1 MRSPTARLS
10 ALALAAIA
18 APAAVV
24 AVLGYLSLRQW
35 EAAAES
41 LFREQAR
48 DVAAMAAQKVDMML
62 RHAEEA
68 FLDRLQA
75 RLAAGDD
82 SAAALDRLAEEARL
96 VGRLY
101 LFGRDGRLRYPAAW
115 RNPADATTFEPVVR
129 ALPAL
134 AWTRGGKRNVVA
146 GTPVCVAV
154 LRTAGGEPVL
164 AAYSRSLEALRR
176 DVLEASLAGLESP
189 TIVAVLDEAG
199 RAIYSRVPIDRAQPV
214 LAVAVGEALPDWR
227 VAVYAPPGSAP
238 GDVVRRQVMMFTGAF
253 GVLLAVIVAGCVLTW
268 RLMRRETEMAR
279 LKSDFVANVSHDLR
293 TPLSVIR
300 MFGETL
306 ELGRVPDE
314 AQRQEYNRVI
324 TRESERL
331 SRLIDNVLDFSRIE
345 SGRRRY
351 ERVPTAVEPLVRET
365 LEAFAYPLEQGRFKV
380 EVTIAPALPEVPMDA
395 AAVAQALANLVD
407 NAIKYSA
414 DDRVLVVDAR
424 REGDRLALSVT
435 DRGIGIPLAEQPR
448 IFEKFYRVGR
458 SETQGRRGS
467 GVGLALVRHVVE
479 AHGGDVTVRS
489 APGEGSRFTLR
500 LPLGTEGAEG
510 DFLHGRACGS

>member
-1 MRSPTARLS
+1 MPSPTARLS

-18 APAAVV
+18 APAAIV
-24 AVLGYLSLRQW
+24 AVLGFLSLRQW
-35 EAAAES
+35 QTSAEL

-48 DVAAMAAQKVDMML
+48 DVASMAAQKVDMML

-82 SAAALDRLAEEARL
+82 PAGSLDSLAAESKL

-101 LFGRDGRLRYPAAW
+101 LIGRDGRLRYPAAW
-115 RNPADATTFEPVVR
+115 RDAGDEATFTAAVRGLPPA
-129 ALPAL
+129 
-134 AWTRGGKRNVVA
+134 AWERGGKRQVVA
-146 GTPVCVAV
+146 GTAVCVAA
-154 LRTAGGEPVL
+154 LRTARGEPVL
-164 AAYSRSLEALRR
+164 AAYSRSIEVLRR

-189 TIVAVLDEAG
+189 TIVAVLDETG
-199 RAIYSRVPIDRAQPV
+199 RAVYSRAPLDHAEQV
-214 LAVAVGEALPDWR
+214 LAVAVGEALPEWR
-227 VAVYAPPGSAP
+227 VAVYAPPGAAP
-238 GDVVRRQVMMFTGAF
+238 GDVVRRQVMMFTAAF
-253 GVLLAVIVAGCVLTW
+253 GVLLAVIVAGCLLTW
-268 RLMRRETEMAR
+268 RLMRRESEMAR

-306 ELGRVPDE
+306 ELGRVSDE
-314 AQRQEYNRVI
+314 TQRREYYRVI

-365 LEAFAYPLEQGRFKV
+365 LEAFAYPLEQQKFKV
-380 EVTIAPALPEVPMDA
+380 EVAVAPDLPDVPMDA
-395 AAVAQALANLVD
+395 DAIGQALANLID
-407 NAIKYSA
+407 NAIKYSV
-414 DDRVLVVDAR
+414 DDRVVTVAAR
-424 REGDRLALSVT
+424 RDGDRLALSVA
-435 DRGIGIPLAEQPR
+435 DRGIGIPPAEHR
-448 IFEKFYRVGR
+448 RVFEKFYRVGR

-467 GVGLALVRHVVE
+467 GVGLALVRHIVE
-479 AHGGDVTVRS
+479 AHGGEVGVES
-489 APGEGSRFTLR
+489 APGEGSRFTLW
-500 LPLGTEGAEG
+500 LPVGG
-510 DFLHGRACGS
+510 GR

>member
-1 MRSPTARLS
+1 MVRSPTARLS

-18 APAAVV
+18 APAAIV
-24 AVLGYLSLRQW
+24 AVLGFLSLRQW
-35 EAAAES
+35 QTSAEL

-48 DVAAMAAQKVDMML
+48 DVASMAAQKVDMML

-68 FLDRLQA
+68 FLDRLQS
-75 RLAAGDD
+75 RLAAGEDTGE
-82 SAAALDRLAEEARL
+82 ALDRLAAESQL

-101 LFGRDGRLRYPAAW
+101 LFGRDGRLRHPAAW
-115 RNPADATTFEPVVR
+115 RDAADAATFAPVVR
-129 ALPAL
+129 ALPAA
-134 AWTRGGKRNVVA
+134 AWDRGGKREVVS

-154 LRTAGGEPVL
+154 LRTARGEPVL
-164 AAYSRSLEALRR
+164 VAYSRSLDALRR

-199 RAIYSRVPIDRAQPV
+199 RAVYSRAPLDRAERV
-214 LAVAVGEALPDWR
+214 LAVAVGEALPAWQ
-227 VAVYAPPGSAP
+227 VAVYAPPGAAP
-238 GDVVRRQVMMFTGAF
+238 GDVVRRQVMMFTAAF
-253 GVLLAVIVAGCVLTW
+253 GVLLAVIAAGCVLTW
-268 RLMRRETEMAR
+268 RLTRRETEMAR

-306 ELGRVPDE
+306 ELGRVSDE
-314 AQRQEYNRVI
+314 ARRREYYRVI

-351 ERVPTAVEPLVRET
+351 ERAPTAVEPLVRET
-365 LEAFAYPLEQGRFKV
+365 LEAFAYPLEQQKFKV
-380 EVTIAPALPEVPMDA
+380 ELAVAPDLPDVPMDA
-395 AAVAQALANLVD
+395 DAIGQALANLID

-414 DDRVLVVDAR
+414 DDRVLTVEAR
-424 REGDRLALSVT
+424 RDGRRLALSVA
-435 DRGIGIPLAEQPR
+435 DRGIGIPPAEHAR
-448 IFEKFYRVGR
+448 VFEKFYRVGR

-467 GVGLALVRHVVE
+467 GVGLALVRHIVE
-479 AHGGDVTVRS
+479 AHGGEVSVQS
-489 APGEGSRFTLR
+489 APGEGSRFTLW
-500 LPLGTEGAEG
+500 LPLGGGAG
-510 DFLHGRACGS
+510 